1 MKYKLIAIDMDGTLL
16 NSNNE
21 ISKRNLAALYK
32 AREKGLHVVLNTGRI
47 LRSAFYYANSIELN
61 NPVIACNGAI
71 ITCKDEEDIIY
82 ENKMSIETSKEIFK
96 ISDEFDMKYYFY
108 NRDTFFAKE
117 LHDGVKKFYGN
128 NGEAWTEQGIKVE
141 VSEDIT
147 EIVGREINEIYKF
160 VFIEEDRDKLLNFR
174 KELDS
179 IKGINVSSS
188 WYNNIEIMN
197 EGVSKGEALEYLC
210 NALKIEKSEVI
221 AIGDNENDI
230 SMLQM
235 AGLAVAMENGDDIAK
250 EYSHIITG
258 TNNEDG
264 VAQIIEKYVLNS

>member
-1 MKYKLIAIDMDGTLL
+1 MKYRLIAIDMDGTLL

-147 EIVGREINEIYKF
+147 EIVGTEINEIYKF
-160 VFIEEDRDKLLNFR
+160 VFIEDDKNKLLHFR
-174 KELDS
+174 EALKFIE
-179 IKGINVSSS
+179 GINISSS
-188 WYNNIEIMN
+188 WHNNVEVMN
-197 EGVSKGEALEYLC
+197 KGVSKGEGLKQLC
-210 NALKIEKSEVI
+210 KKLNIDRSQVV
-221 AIGDNENDI
+221 AIGDNENDV
-230 SMLQM
+230 SMFQV
-235 AGLAVAMENGDDIAK
+235 AGLAVAMENGEDIVK
-250 EYSHIITG
+250 EYSHVITD
-258 TNNEDG
+258 TNDQDG
-264 VAQIIEKYVLNS
+264 VAKAIEKYVLNL